1 MKNNIAGRRSDI
13 GMNQEE
19 LAVAASVSRP
29 HLSEIENDKAEPGGE
44 VMLRIANALGVR
56 LRTFFLLLAL
66 FIHNKASKQSRIF
79 T

>member
-19 LAVAASVSRP
+19 LAAAASVSRP

-44 VMLRIANALGVR
+44 VMLRIANALGAKVEDI
-56 LRTFFLLLAL
+56 FF
-66 FIHNKASKQSRIF
+66 ASNVVHTQQNNQAV
-79 T
+79 

>member
-44 VMLRIANALGVR
+44 VMLRIANALGVKVEDI
-56 LRTFFLLLAL
+56 FFASGVV
-66 FIHNKASKQSRIF
+66 HTQQSKQAI
-79 T
+79 